1 MKGDTIMKNQYSQYH
16 QTKSECLPTHPRY
29 NNIPRLEVNADVSR
43 AKYADILKQHL
54 GVADSVA
61 RLVSVFKS
69 ITSKAQLSDI
79 DELLDMP
86 VAELFAQI
94 NKIVIANASSKPR
107 NIYEEEK
114 EFDLNGKLTK
124 DQLFYLLSKYD
135 CLDWSEDDELK
146 DIALNRVKIMH
157 VLVEELV
164 RLAPEYHFT
173 YELLT
178 NKANKKWFYEFKQED
193 PESMEIIEGDRL
205 IVRKYCK
212 PLFNN
217 EVFLEFM
224 GYKCKLIK
232 TFFEEHLELFKE
244 KGEDILFTKFSKK
257 EFVESAKEWFDFKE
271 NDPEGWRDLEY
282 PHTLDFKYNQYMQ
295 MILDPKKGLLARVIL
310 NYERLERLAYLR
322 QIGICI
328 GDLIQ
333 QEDISW
339 LRWFYQKSSK
349 DVLKMVI
356 TMNELGLKM
365 FYGHTKKDN
374 GYDQEY
380 YSKINV
386 YTMERVTPDFFEHIW
401 LTGFADPLVLGS
413 GAILNIYNRYFR
425 DQEVRPTFLE
435 PQKPVRK
442 SVNGPKKPI
451 IKKKNN

>member
-1 MKGDTIMKNQYSQYH
+1 MKNQYSDYH

-43 AKYADILKQHL
+43 AKYADILQQHL

-61 RLVSVFKS
+61 RLVSVFNAT
-69 ITSKAQLSDI
+69 TSKAQLSDI
-79 DELLDMP
+79 DELLEIP
-86 VAELFAQI
+86 VVELFAKI
-94 NKIVIANASSKPR
+94 NKIVIANAVSKPR

-135 CLDWSEDDELK
+135 CLDWSEDDELR
-146 DIALNRVKIMH
+146 DIALNRVTIMD

-164 RLAPEYHFT
+164 RLAPEYYFT

-178 NKANKKWFYEFKQED
+178 NKANKQWWDEFKQEY
-193 PESMEIIEGDRL
+193 PESMEIVEGDRL

-224 GYKCKLIK
+224 GYNCKLVK

-282 PHTLDFKYNQYMQ
+282 PQISLDFKYHQYMQ
-295 MILDPKKGLLARVIL
+295 MTLNPKQGLLALVID
-310 NYERLERLAYLR
+310 NYERLERLAYLE
-322 QIGICI
+322 QIGIFI

-333 QEDISW
+333 QKDISW
-339 LRWFYQKSSK
+339 LRWFYKKSSK

-386 YTMERVTPDFFEHIW
+386 YTMGKVTPEFFEHIW
-401 LTGFADPLVLGS
+401 LTGFADPSVLGS
-413 GAILNIYNRYFR
+413 GAILNIYDRYFEH
-425 DQEVRPTFLE
+425 QEVMPTFLE
-435 PQKPVRK
+435 TPKPMKK
-442 SVNGPKKPI
+442 SNNGSKKPI
-451 IKKKNN
+451 LK